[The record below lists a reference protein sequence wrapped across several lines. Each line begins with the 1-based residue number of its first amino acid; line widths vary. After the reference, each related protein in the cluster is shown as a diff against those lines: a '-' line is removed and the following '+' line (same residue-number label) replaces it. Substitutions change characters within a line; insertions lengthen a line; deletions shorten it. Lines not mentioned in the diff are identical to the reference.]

1 MRNGGLGLLGTTE
14 KNLNGGKIMLRVERT
29 LVDRNGKGLWV
40 WAVFCD
46 GVVLS
51 YYASKASAEQ
61 YKERLEE
68 YGS

>member
-1 MRNGGLGLLGTTE
+1 MD
-14 KNLNGGKIMLRVERT
+14 KNLNGERNMFKVERT

-46 GVVLS
+46 DVVLS